1 MTYHSRSPLS
11 VLVVTLCVAA
21 FAVPVA
27 AQTVSLNAGGEQ
39 VRIKVGDAAV
49 LPADFPADIALPQP
63 HVLTRVQRS
72 AQQTMLELDTS
83 GGLDAVATRFRAGM
97 LANGWAPAR
106 VVQPAAGSAQAWEK
120 EGRAVIAWLAAG
132 TAGVHL
138 QLQLLP
144 RR

>member
-1 MTYHSRSPLS
+1 MAHRSRSPLS
-11 VLVVTLCVAA
+11 ILVVTLCVAA

-27 AQTVSLNAGGEQ
+27 AQTVSLNTGGEQ

-72 AQQTMLELDTS
+72 VQQTMVELDTP
-83 GGLDAVATRFRAGM
+83 GGLDAVAAQFRASM
-97 LANGWAPAR
+97 LIHGWSPAR

-120 EGRAVIAWLAAG
+120 EGRTVIVWLAPGPAG
-132 TAGVHL
+132 THL